1 VAATLASGGVPTA
14 DAAAAAAAPAVG
26 AIAEAA
32 SAPAEVTAGIA
43 AAQQSA
49 AAAQQG
55 AAAAQALAQ
64 DPVGGL
70 LGLTGAAASAVA
82 PIAGAQQAAQAVG
95 AAASAGQ
102 AISGAASSMSARSSS
117 PSPSPSRGSS
127 PGAAADAA
135 SAGQAAWGGAQRD
148 DIVVSLEIDGVSD
161 VLLGVR
167 DVTLDESVSTVS
179 VATIEMRCDGPPPEV
194 RSLLNLDCVLSI
206 GRGVQARSF
215 RGVILHAQLRGS
227 VEGPTL
233 VVQVSPALAYLR
245 YIVDTRIFQDM
256 SVLEVVQALF
266 DEKLGPR
273 SRVLRDECQ
282 RTYPKHE
289 YLVQYDESCLSFVQ
303 RLLESE
309 GIHYYFDHEQDHE
322 VLVLADTV
330 DSSPTVRSDDDG
342 AVPYAADAEQ
352 ADDHEA
358 VTSAEYLEQ
367 VGATDVVVSGY
378 DWTNP
383 TLDVKHAL
391 TGNGTSQP
399 ALEIYD
405 QTDAVRY
412 HEYADPQYGSN
423 SAELQAKLRNTVLQQ
438 QRQHWRMQSTVVT
451 MEPGRLMTLS
461 GAPDP
466 TLDTRYLVLS
476 VRTRVIA
483 TEGSTGSIDQSLEA
497 IPTDILYVP
506 PRRTPIPAVHGME
519 TATVVGPESEEIHTD
534 EHGRIKVQFHWDRLG
549 ERNERSSC
557 WIRVAQMWGG
567 AGWGT
572 FFLPRIGMEVIV
584 SFLGGHADRPVVIGT
599 LYNGTNGPP
608 YTLPDDKTKTT
619 IKTNSSP
626 GGDGFN
632 ELRFEDAAGS
642 EEVFIQAQKD
652 MNETIK
658 NNHSTSVGANQ
669 TLSVGGNRTH
679 SVSKHE
685 TITVTGSQ
693 KISITGSGTGDGQ
706 TIKGAQLDI
715 TGKYKLDADDEIMVQ
730 APNKITFTVGESTIV
745 MEPGKITLTS
755 GGKSVILLDAEAKM
769 TSSGASYLKLNADA
783 KLLASGAGEVFL
795 DANAMMKDASG
806 SEVHLDSAKAKLSAS
821 TGAKVEL
828 TANAAMQGQQAT
840 MTGDVKA
847 AVSGAT
853 EALLSGGGGTV
864 KATPAGVDAAG
875 GAVNITGQGMTTIA
889 GGVVKIN

>member
-1 VAATLASGGVPTA
+1 
-14 DAAAAAAAPAVG
+14 
-26 AIAEAA
+26 
-32 SAPAEVTAGIA
+32 
-43 AAQQSA
+43 
-49 AAAQQG
+49 
-55 AAAAQALAQ
+55 
-64 DPVGGL
+64 
-70 LGLTGAAASAVA
+70 
-82 PIAGAQQAAQAVG
+82 
-95 AAASAGQ
+95 
-102 AISGAASSMSARSSS
+102 MSARSSS

-342 AVPYAADAEQ
+342 AVPYATDAEQ

-412 HEYADPQYGSN
+412 HEYADPKYGSN
-423 SAELQAKLRNTVLQQ
+423 SAELQAKLRNTVVQQ

-669 TLSVGGNRTH
+669 TLSVGGNQTESVDGDQTHTVEGDRTA
-679 SVSKHE
+679 SVTKNE
-685 TITVTGSQ
+685 TLHVEENRTRTVTGNDRTSVTGTRRVEVTERNDEVFQKGRQVDVSQ
-693 KISITGSGTGDGQ
+693 WDILNVLGPANRTVHVTGQYNTTADAKYTVQQANTHLTMENRIRAESDGVVELAVGANFVKIDPS
-706 TIKGAQLDI
+706 
-715 TGKYKLDADDEIMVQ
+715 
-730 APNKITFTVGESTIV
+730 
-745 MEPGKITLTS
+745 GKITLSAATEIS
-755 GGKSVILLDAEAKM
+755 LTCGAASLTLKADGTIEIGGPQKISL
-769 TSSGASYLKLNADA
+769 T
-783 KLLASGAGEVFL
+783 GAGQNSVEV
-795 DANAMMKDASG
+795 APAGVTISG
-806 SEVHLDSAKAKLSAS
+806 V
-821 TGAKVEL
+821 GI
-828 TANAAMQGQQAT
+828 TANAVGEHNII
-840 MTGDVKA
+840 
-847 AVSGAT
+847 GAI
-853 EALLSGGGGTV
+853 V
-864 KATPAGVDAAG
+864 R
-875 GAVNITGQGMTTIA
+875 
-889 GGVVKIN
+889 IN